1 MYVCIFKNF
10 PIKIF
15 KFKNI
20 RSVFCVW
27 NYLKCAGFFR
37 CSGCVFFWGGGFL
50 DVVVVFL
57 ICKSNLKKSLI
68 NDSKY
73 DSAYLFPSLDF
84 SFSSEFCSE

>member
-37 CSGCVFFWGGGFL
+37 CSGCVFFWCGGFL
-50 DVVVVFL
+50 DVVVVCFL
-57 ICKSNLKKSLI
+57 WFFRCSGCVFNL
-68 NDSKY
+68 
-73 DSAYLFPSLDF
+73 
-84 SFSSEFCSE
+84 